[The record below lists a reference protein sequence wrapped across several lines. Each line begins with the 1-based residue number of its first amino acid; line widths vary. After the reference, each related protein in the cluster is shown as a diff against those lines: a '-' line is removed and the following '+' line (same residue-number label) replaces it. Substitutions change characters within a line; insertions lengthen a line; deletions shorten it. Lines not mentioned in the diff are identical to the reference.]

1 MSFNCKSLVPGSRAP
16 ALNNDGSYDLFSS
29 ENHIVKPQE
38 SITVS
43 TGMAV
48 SIPVGYHARVYSTRA
63 AESNNVEVS
72 NFCSINHHSHK
83 YNTTNQT
90 VWELKVILRNLGYVD
105 YHIKKGTPIAKMV
118 IHQIK
123 RLPVF
128 EVEELD
134 DITQDFSVKM
144 KMKNVKS
151 FPGRSDTWFIMIY
164 KENPEETKPKYC
176 TDEML
181 EQLED
186 FKLTPEYERSKRK
199 LDLEGKFLAKL
210 IKKDEDM
217 ISKLRDDFGK
227 AKAKSHII

>member
-1 MSFNCKSLVPGSRAP
+1 MSFNVKCIVPGAKAP
-16 ALNNDGSYDLFSS
+16 NMNNDGSYDLYSS
-29 ENHIVKPQE
+29 ENHVIEPTE

-43 TGMAV
+43 TGLAI

-63 AESNNVEVS
+63 AESNNIEVS

-83 YNTTNQT
+83 FNTSNQT
-90 VWELKVILRNLGYVD
+90 VWELKVIVRNLGNSD
-105 YHIKKGTPIAKMV
+105 YHIKKGTPVAKMV

-134 DITQDFSVKM
+134 DITQDFSVKL
-144 KMKNVKS
+144 KMRNVKS
-151 FPGRSDTWFIMIY
+151 FPGRSDTWFIMVY
-164 KENPEETKPKYC
+164 KENPEEIRPKYC
-176 TDEML
+176 NDEMI

-186 FKLTPEYERSKRK
+186 FKLTPEYEKSRRR

-210 IKKDEDM
+210 IKKDDAL
-217 ISKLRDDFGK
+217 ITKLRDDFN
-227 AKAKSHII
+227 KAKSKSLII